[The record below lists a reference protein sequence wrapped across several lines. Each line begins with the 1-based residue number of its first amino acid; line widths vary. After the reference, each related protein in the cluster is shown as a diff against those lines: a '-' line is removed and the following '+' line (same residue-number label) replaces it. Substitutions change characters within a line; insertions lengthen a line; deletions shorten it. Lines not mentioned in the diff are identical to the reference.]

1 MANQFIP
8 CMTLFKDCHQGRF
21 NLKGIKS
28 VRFQIH
34 IILAQIC
41 FRKSPVES
49 SRFLCLHGFFFLPIN
64 VNKNPGNPAGRTIQ
78 TAYYFCRCPKPLVLI
93 ILHSHTILYLV
104 FYLVRLILNCR
115 LKLHH
120 YSFFILWMQKI

>member
-1 MANQFIP
+1 MPNQFIP
-8 CMTLFKDCHQGRF
+8 RMTLFKDGHQGRF

-28 VRFQIH
+28 IRFQIH

-49 SRFLCLHGFFFLPIN
+49 SRFLCLHDFFFLPIN
-64 VNKNPGNPAGRTIQ
+64 INKNPGNPAGRTIQ

>member
-1 MANQFIP
+1 MPDQFIP
-8 CMTLFKDCHQGRF
+8 CMTLFKNSHQGWF
-21 NLKGIKS
+21 NLKSIKS

-49 SRFLCLHGFFFLPIN
+49 SRLLCLHGFFFLCIN
-64 VNKNPGNPAGRTIQ
+64 INKNSGNPAGRTIQ
-78 TAYYFCRCPKPLVLI
+78 PAYHFCRCPKPLVTI
-93 ILHSHTILYLV
+93 VPHSHTILYLV
-104 FYLVRLILNCR
+104 FYLVRLIRNCCM
-115 LKLHH
+115 KLRY

>member
-1 MANQFIP
+1 MPDQFIP
-8 CMTLFKDCHQGRF
+8 CTTLFKDGHQGRF

-28 VRFQIH
+28 IRFQIH

-49 SRFLCLHGFFFLPIN
+49 SRFLCLHDFFFLRIN

-78 TAYYFCRCPKPLVLI
+78 TAYSFCRCPKPLVLI
-93 ILHSHTILYLV
+93 ILHSHTIICLV
-104 FYLVRLILNCR
+104 FYPVRLILNCR
-115 LKLHH
+115 LKLRH